1 MRARRA
7 LLPLTPCRA
16 PPSAT
21 TTLVCRLSSCSTSS
35 STPSSS
41 EPRFPPWSAVSHPSV
56 LSPPFVFHARRSCR
70 PCWPSPA
77 AVCWSPCPSPSTVHG
92 SCSLPRLEGGSVR
105 RSRRPAAARGTDHR
119 RRADV
124 VDAAARDGARDGSR
138 GGDGGRGTGD
148 NVRHGRRSPPTV
160 GTDVAHGLASPLS
173 ATERRRAWR
182 QPRGGRRTGTGD
194 GDDVRHGRCSPPTV
208 VKAVAPRLTSPLSVR
223 RSHAAAGVVAI
234 CIGTMLHL

>member
-92 SCSLPRLEGGSVR
+92 SCSLPRPEGGSVR
-105 RSRRPAAARGTDHR
+105 RSRPLPRRAGRTTAGVRTPWTPQRETVRGTAAEGGTGDGGQRPPRPSFAPNRWDGRGARPGVAAVRHRETARGT
-119 RRADV
+119 
-124 VDAAARDGARDGSR
+124 AAA
-138 GGDGGRGTGD
+138 GGTVDGGRGT
-148 NVRHGRRSPPTV
+148 T
-160 GTDVAHGLASPLS
+160 S
-173 ATERRRAWR
+173 ATAVVRL
-182 QPRGGRRTGTGD
+182 QP
-194 GDDVRHGRCSPPTV
+194 
-208 VKAVAPRLTSPLSVR
+208 L
-223 RSHAAAGVVAI
+223 
-234 CIGTMLHL
+234 